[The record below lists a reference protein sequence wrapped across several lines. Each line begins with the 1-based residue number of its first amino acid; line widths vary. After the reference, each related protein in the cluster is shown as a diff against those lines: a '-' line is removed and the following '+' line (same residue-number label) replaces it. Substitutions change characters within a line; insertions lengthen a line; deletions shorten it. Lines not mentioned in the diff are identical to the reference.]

1 MLNNLKMLILQD
13 LIPHLYTHFSANKK
27 IEKNIQDME
36 SKLKTKLKKNM
47 FGDGYEDKELENL
60 SSELKRYQKKER
72 NQRDRIDDKAKA
84 SLFIIALTITL
95 IIGSLNFINGIGKQ
109 NIPLVSFVILILGV
123 IYLISAGIASIKA
136 FNVREFH
143 DIYFFE
149 GIEKDN
155 DKYKIIDKK
164 KEVNLLHSYIELNQ
178 ERTRISTNYVYSTF
192 IDIRNGL
199 ILVALFFITAIFNGI
214 FTIDNLIAILRVLFP
229 AIAFVIVICKFC
241 VYLFS
246 LL

>member
-1 MLNNLKMLILQD
+1 MLNKLKMLILQD
-13 LIPHLYTHFSANKK
+13 VIPHLYTYFSANKK
-27 IEKNIQDME
+27 IGKNIQDME
-36 SKLKTKLKKNM
+36 SKLNETT
-47 FGDGYEDKELENL
+47 FGDDYEDKELENL
-60 SSELKRYQKKER
+60 SLELKRYQEKER

-109 NIPLVSFVILILGV
+109 NITLFLFGILILGV

-143 DIYFFE
+143 DIYFFQ
-149 GIEKDN
+149 GIENDN
-155 DKYKIIDKK
+155 NKYKLIDKK

-214 FTIDNLIAILRVLFP
+214 FTLDNLTAILTFLFP
-229 AIAFVIVICKFC
+229 AIVFIIGTGKLCF
-241 VYLFS
+241 YLFS

>member
-1 MLNNLKMLILQD
+1 MLNKLKILILQD
-13 LIPHLYTHFSANKK
+13 VIPHLYAHFSANKK
-27 IEKNIQDME
+27 IGKKIQDME
-36 SKLKTKLKKNM
+36 SKLNETM
-47 FGDGYEDKELENL
+47 FGDDYEDDELENL
-60 SSELKRYQKKER
+60 SSELKRYQEKER

-109 NIPLVSFVILILGV
+109 NIPFVLFGILILGV

-143 DIYFFE
+143 DIYFFQ

-155 DKYKIIDKK
+155 AKYKLIDKK

-214 FTIDNLIAILRVLFP
+214 FTFDNLTAILTILFP
-229 AIAFVIVICKFC
+229 VIASVIVIGKFASI
-241 VYLFS
+241 YFL
-246 LL
+246 